1 MIKWDDLNRQEK
13 RTCVSLFP
21 EQAKQDDDEDVRLMA
36 YELLGFT
43 EQAELD
49 TNWLI
54 RLHAYQAFGFTK
66 EALLYDESEVI
77 KKEAEIYFKIKNK
90 LEGKDK
96 SDDQS
101 KLQIIKETYEKLKKY
116 LGE

>member
-1 MIKWDDLNRQEK
+1 M
-13 RTCVSLFP
+13 
-21 EQAKQDDDEDVRLMA
+21 
-36 YELLGFT
+36 
-43 EQAELD
+43 
-49 TNWLI
+49 
-54 RLHAYQAFGFTK
+54 
-66 EALLYDESEVI
+66 I